1 MYIRTISNH
10 YYLSIFITQIDKFK
24 GFAFV
29 GKLIIQ
35 EMSLN
40 QKQSIIGR
48 LLNRTTTDDSIDKY
62 EEKDNDPEEYSR
74 PPELPPVLLVGYKPH
89 VKHRL
94 MNEELSSNIRD
105 LIPPRLRLYG
115 EWNLI
120 YSMEQDGYSLNTL
133 YNKCNPR
140 NQLNEIKKTQQMQK
154 GYGDQVITQMIM
166 TNGFHKE
173 NRKPVGYVMVIRD
186 SKGNKFGCYLNEHL
200 RPMDH
205 KRYYGNG
212 ECFLWKLE
220 KIERHHQN
228 LNSTEE
234 SAVKNYHDHDHKRFK
249 AFMYTGINDN
259 IIYSNHDFI
268 AVGSS
273 KGQNGL
279 YLDSSLSEGISY
291 RCDTFGNE
299 VLNGNGD
306 LGDNHESIGEY
317 GTVGRFKIHSL
328 EIWRVGDL
336 E

>member
-1 MYIRTISNH
+1 M
-10 YYLSIFITQIDKFK
+10 
-24 GFAFV
+24 
-29 GKLIIQ
+29 
-35 EMSLN
+35 N
-40 QKQSIIGR
+40 QKQSIFDR
-48 LLNRTTTDDSIDKY
+48 LLHRTATEDSIDNIQ
-62 EEKDNDPEEYSR
+62 EKDQDIQDYSA
-74 PPELPPVLLVGYKPH
+74 PPELPPVLLLGYKPH

-94 MNEELSSNIRD
+94 MNEELSSNIRN

-115 EWNLI
+115 EWKLI

-133 YNKCNPR
+133 YAKCNPR
-140 NQLNEIKKTQQMQK
+140 HQLSEIKKAQQMQK

-166 TNGFHKE
+166 NNGFHKE
-173 NRKPVGYVMVIRD
+173 NRKPVGYVLVIRD
-186 SKGNKFGCYLNEHL
+186 NRGNKFGCYLNEHL

-220 KIERHHQN
+220 KIEHHLPKGVEASNGQQIAQ
-228 LNSTEE
+228 EHE
-234 SAVKNYHDHDHKRFK
+234 HRRFK

-268 AVGSS
+268 AIGSS

-279 YLDSSLSEGISY
+279 YLDSNLSEGISY
-291 RCDTFGNE
+291 RCETFGNE

-306 LGDNHESIGEY
+306 LGDNHESIGDY
-317 GTVGRFKIHSL
+317 GTVGRFKINGL